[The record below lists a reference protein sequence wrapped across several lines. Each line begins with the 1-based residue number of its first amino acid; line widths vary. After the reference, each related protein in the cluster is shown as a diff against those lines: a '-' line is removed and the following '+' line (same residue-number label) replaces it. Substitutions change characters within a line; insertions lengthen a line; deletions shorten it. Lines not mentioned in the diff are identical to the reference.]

1 MTFPIWYT
9 LLVVLPPSRYDATGT
24 INLSSTQL
32 SQQLFQATPH
42 MTSNM
47 SGTEKHNFE
56 YLATNQAAAGEAMV
70 MFPLSVAC
78 RMYTMPTA
86 LIPHDRARFEPELGE
101 DSFICMYCLPTFL
114 KFIAY

>member
-1 MTFPIWYT
+1 MTRPAPSIS
-9 LLVVLPPSRYDATGT
+9 LP
-24 INLSSTQL
+24 TQL

-56 YLATNQAAAGEAMV
+56 YPKPYASTFDRFLATNQAAAGEAMV

-114 KFIAY
+114 EFIAY